1 MYEKGSSHSFMYSF
15 PFACTES
22 WAFVWILA
30 CSLPSQASQITD
42 EDDIVLAQKL
52 FGKKTPN
59 FGNRNGNVNTF
70 TFKDFLSEKT
80 FLGFVEYKTRI
91 VNF

>member
-1 MYEKGSSHSFMYSF
+1 MWKTQLNLFPGNSQKTNEKQQD
-15 PFACTES
+15 T
-22 WAFVWILA
+22 
-30 CSLPSQASQITD
+30 
-42 EDDIVLAQKL
+42 IVAKL

-91 VNF
+91 VNFQRQNGNLE